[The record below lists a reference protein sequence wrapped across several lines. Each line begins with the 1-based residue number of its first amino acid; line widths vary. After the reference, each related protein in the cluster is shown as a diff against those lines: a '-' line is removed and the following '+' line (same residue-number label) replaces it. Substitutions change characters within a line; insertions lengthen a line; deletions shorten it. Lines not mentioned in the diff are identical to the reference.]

1 MKVAALPSDPA
12 ADGECDFHQSVTE
25 HENLFV
31 SLGGNSNLAE
41 IWQIRDYA
49 TGDSMRH
56 IHWNQSARMETLLVR
71 EYETE
76 EGKSCFL
83 FLTNRRKIEVSEEGM
98 DAFYRALWALAKRVL
113 SAADTLEVLW
123 NCTEPQEARR
133 TAVSE
138 ESELAEMM
146 RLLYESGK
154 EPFLRCTDRQM
165 QEMSMAPQFYLDY
178 DLTLYDEEGIEW
190 EWREKN
196 CNQWSKSGKNEG
208 RPYVRTGR
216 FCRRRLRDS
225 FPSSVRPR
233 TFLSCS
239 ANRLGC
245 SGFLYFPLV
254 DSLFFCQSGL
264 LVCLDLRSELAAY
277 PLSFSGYAASRDGS
291 ADGCISNFCS
301 GISME
306 EPRLSISVHNSSA
319 SGRPSGSDS
328 AGSRKC
334 DSVAIFPDFLFVH
347 TREEVEKRR
356 VTESKGTGR
365 AETHLR
371 ITALAFI
378 AVAFTLAAAFVL
390 IGEEQLFQSVDEAES
405 ALFRMAIDQTGL
417 SEDQIA
423 NGNVSRGNHY
433 QTGTPR
439 LEIQVSQQPEETI
452 YLKGFEG
459 GEYENGQWMPA
470 GEEDVLE
477 QTSQILGWGNWRGTV
492 GTMLD
497 SMYFFMNS
505 STNPEASEEGRN
517 LTVRYLTRDYSV
529 YYNPYY
535 SVWNRGYFGKSAYRY
550 RYYEQQEM
558 NINWQ
563 SASRE
568 MGEYA
573 RWQRQLQ
580 NAYQKAIQK
589 EYTKVD
595 REALP
600 KLSRLCRQQ
609 EGSGQEAVTRIIL
622 RTLHERASYTQ

>member
-1 MKVAALPSDPA
+1 MVQLGQAVAAGSFDMA
-12 ADGECDFHQSVTE
+12 
-25 HENLFV
+25 
-31 SLGGNSNLAE
+31 
-41 IWQIRDYA
+41 
-49 TGDSMRH
+49 
-56 IHWNQSARMETLLVR
+56 
-71 EYETE
+71 
-76 EGKSCFL
+76 
-83 FLTNRRKIEVSEEGM
+83 
-98 DAFYRALWALAKRVL
+98 
-113 SAADTLEVLW
+113 SAAAESTFVLLMAVFLIFVLEF
-123 NCTEPQEARR
+123 R
-133 TAVSE
+133 
-138 ESELAEMM
+138 
-146 RLLYESGK
+146 
-154 EPFLRCTDRQM
+154 
-165 QEMSMAPQFYLDY
+165 
-178 DLTLYDEEGIEW
+178 
-190 EWREKN
+190 WR
-196 CNQWSKSGKNEG
+196 SH
-208 RPYVRTGR
+208 
-216 FCRRRLRDS
+216 
-225 FPSSVRPR
+225 
-233 TFLSCS
+233 
-239 ANRLGC
+239 
-245 SGFLYFPLV
+245 GFLYLFTTLLLLAGPLV
-254 DSLFFCQSGL
+254 QIQPGAGSVILLLFFQI
-264 LVCLDLRSELAAY
+264 
-277 PLSFSGYAASRDGS
+277 F
-291 ADGCISNFCS
+291 F
-301 GISME
+301 
-306 EPRLSISVHNSSA
+306 LSIQ
-319 SGRPSGSDS
+319 GR
-328 AGSRKC
+328 KWK
-334 DSVAIFPDFLFVH
+334 
-347 TREEVEKRR
+347 KRR

-390 IGEEQLFQSVDEAES
+390 IGEEQ
-405 ALFRMAIDQTGL
+405 
-417 SEDQIA
+417 
-423 NGNVSRGNHY
+423 
-433 QTGTPR
+433 
-439 LEIQVSQQPEETI
+439 

-477 QTSQILGWGNWRGTV
+477 QTSQILGWGDWRGTV

-622 RTLHERASYTQ
+622 RTLHERASYTQTPGRAPYNQDIVEYFLFENQKGYCVHFASAAVLMYRMYGIPSRYVSGYAISPAEFEQQEDGSYVAVISDQNAHAWPEIFIEDQGWTPVEVTPSDGEAEPAEDTGEEQNTSNREEAKQESEQSLPNETEDGKQKDETGKSEEQDLAKEEDWFSFSAGWIAAGVLFFIAAGILVRRQVKLRRMKKADCRRCFSKLITAVHAAGVLREYSGQEIDFAERLVQAVQGLSREESRKLVGIVNQAAFGAEPPSEEDEAFVKQAYRKIVQRIYRNLSWYRKLQFRLFYVFL

>member
-1 MKVAALPSDPA
+1 
-12 ADGECDFHQSVTE
+12 
-25 HENLFV
+25 
-31 SLGGNSNLAE
+31 
-41 IWQIRDYA
+41 
-49 TGDSMRH
+49 
-56 IHWNQSARMETLLVR
+56 
-71 EYETE
+71 
-76 EGKSCFL
+76 
-83 FLTNRRKIEVSEEGM
+83 
-98 DAFYRALWALAKRVL
+98 
-113 SAADTLEVLW
+113 
-123 NCTEPQEARR
+123 
-133 TAVSE
+133 
-138 ESELAEMM
+138 
-146 RLLYESGK
+146 
-154 EPFLRCTDRQM
+154 
-165 QEMSMAPQFYLDY
+165 
-178 DLTLYDEEGIEW
+178 
-190 EWREKN
+190 
-196 CNQWSKSGKNEG
+196 
-208 RPYVRTGR
+208 
-216 FCRRRLRDS
+216 
-225 FPSSVRPR
+225 
-233 TFLSCS
+233 
-239 ANRLGC
+239 
-245 SGFLYFPLV
+245 
-254 DSLFFCQSGL
+254 
-264 LVCLDLRSELAAY
+264 
-277 PLSFSGYAASRDGS
+277 
-291 ADGCISNFCS
+291 
-301 GISME
+301 ME

-319 SGRPSGSDS
+319 FGRPSGSDS

-334 DSVAIFPDFLFVH
+334 DSAAIFPDFLFVH

-390 IGEEQLFQSVDEAES
+390 IGEEQ
-405 ALFRMAIDQTGL
+405 
-417 SEDQIA
+417 
-423 NGNVSRGNHY
+423 
-433 QTGTPR
+433 
-439 LEIQVSQQPEETI
+439 

-609 EGSGQEAVTRIIL
+609 EGSGQEADCRRCFSKLITAVHAAGVLREYSGQEIDFAERLVQAVQGLSREESRKLVGIVNQAAFGAEPPSEEDEAFVKQAYRKIVQRIYRNL
-622 RTLHERASYTQ
+622 SWYRKLQFRLFYVFL

>member
-98 DAFYRALWALAKRVL
+98 DAFYRVLWALAKRVL

-264 LVCLDLRSELAAY
+264 LV
-277 PLSFSGYAASRDGS
+277 
-291 ADGCISNFCS
+291 
-301 GISME
+301 
-306 EPRLSISVHNSSA
+306 
-319 SGRPSGSDS
+319 
-328 AGSRKC
+328 
-334 DSVAIFPDFLFVH
+334 
-347 TREEVEKRR
+347 
-356 VTESKGTGR
+356 
-365 AETHLR
+365 
-371 ITALAFI
+371 
-378 AVAFTLAAAFVL
+378 
-390 IGEEQLFQSVDEAES
+390 
-405 ALFRMAIDQTGL
+405 
-417 SEDQIA
+417 
-423 NGNVSRGNHY
+423 
-433 QTGTPR
+433 
-439 LEIQVSQQPEETI
+439 
-452 YLKGFEG
+452 
-459 GEYENGQWMPA
+459 
-470 GEEDVLE
+470 
-477 QTSQILGWGNWRGTV
+477 
-492 GTMLD
+492 
-497 SMYFFMNS
+497 
-505 STNPEASEEGRN
+505 
-517 LTVRYLTRDYSV
+517 
-529 YYNPYY
+529 
-535 SVWNRGYFGKSAYRY
+535 
-550 RYYEQQEM
+550 
-558 NINWQ
+558 
-563 SASRE
+563 
-568 MGEYA
+568 
-573 RWQRQLQ
+573 
-580 NAYQKAIQK
+580 
-589 EYTKVD
+589 
-595 REALP
+595 
-600 KLSRLCRQQ
+600 
-609 EGSGQEAVTRIIL
+609 
-622 RTLHERASYTQ
+622 

>member
-1 MKVAALPSDPA
+1 MGVERKKIVINGAKVEKTKEDHILELAGFAAGVCGILFLLQSGQGLSYPVLLIDLAVAAFCIFLWWIH
-12 ADGECDFHQSVTE
+12 CFSVRAGFWFDWIFGASWLLI
-25 HENLFV
+25 LF
-31 SLGGNSNLAE
+31 LF
-41 IWQIRDYA
+41 QD
-49 TGDSMRH
+49 
-56 IHWNQSARMETLLVR
+56 TLLP
-71 EYETE
+71 
-76 EGKSCFL
+76 
-83 FLTNRRKIEVSEEGM
+83 GM
-98 DAFYRALWALAKRVL
+98 VQLGQAVAAGSFDMA
-113 SAADTLEVLW
+113 SAAAESTFVLLMAVFLIFVLEF
-123 NCTEPQEARR
+123 R
-133 TAVSE
+133 
-138 ESELAEMM
+138 
-146 RLLYESGK
+146 
-154 EPFLRCTDRQM
+154 
-165 QEMSMAPQFYLDY
+165 
-178 DLTLYDEEGIEW
+178 
-190 EWREKN
+190 WR
-196 CNQWSKSGKNEG
+196 SH
-208 RPYVRTGR
+208 
-216 FCRRRLRDS
+216 
-225 FPSSVRPR
+225 
-233 TFLSCS
+233 
-239 ANRLGC
+239 
-245 SGFLYFPLV
+245 GFLYLFTTLLLLAGPLV
-254 DSLFFCQSGL
+254 QIQPGAGSVILLLFFQI
-264 LVCLDLRSELAAY
+264 
-277 PLSFSGYAASRDGS
+277 F
-291 ADGCISNFCS
+291 F
-301 GISME
+301 
-306 EPRLSISVHNSSA
+306 LSIQ
-319 SGRPSGSDS
+319 GR
-328 AGSRKC
+328 KWK
-334 DSVAIFPDFLFVH
+334 
-347 TREEVEKRR
+347 KRR

-477 QTSQILGWGNWRGTV
+477 QTSQILGWGDWRGTV

-563 SASRE
+563 IASRE
-568 MGEYA
+568 RGEYA

-622 RTLHERASYTQ
+622 RTLHERASYTQTPGRAPYNQDIVEYFLLCSCHIGSKRSRVAGDFYRRSGLDSGRSDAVRWRSRTSGGYW

>member
-1 MKVAALPSDPA
+1 MLELAGFAAGVCGILFLLQSGQGLSYPVLLIDLAVAAFCIFLWWIH
-12 ADGECDFHQSVTE
+12 CFSVRAGFWFDWIFGASWLLI
-25 HENLFV
+25 LF
-31 SLGGNSNLAE
+31 LF
-41 IWQIRDYA
+41 QD
-49 TGDSMRH
+49 
-56 IHWNQSARMETLLVR
+56 TLLP
-71 EYETE
+71 
-76 EGKSCFL
+76 
-83 FLTNRRKIEVSEEGM
+83 GM
-98 DAFYRALWALAKRVL
+98 VQLGQAVAAGSFDMA
-113 SAADTLEVLW
+113 SAAAESTFVLLMAVFLIFVLEF
-123 NCTEPQEARR
+123 R
-133 TAVSE
+133 
-138 ESELAEMM
+138 
-146 RLLYESGK
+146 
-154 EPFLRCTDRQM
+154 
-165 QEMSMAPQFYLDY
+165 
-178 DLTLYDEEGIEW
+178 
-190 EWREKN
+190 WR
-196 CNQWSKSGKNEG
+196 SH
-208 RPYVRTGR
+208 
-216 FCRRRLRDS
+216 
-225 FPSSVRPR
+225 
-233 TFLSCS
+233 
-239 ANRLGC
+239 
-245 SGFLYFPLV
+245 GFLYLFTTLLLLAGPLV
-254 DSLFFCQSGL
+254 QIQPGAGSVILLLFFQI
-264 LVCLDLRSELAAY
+264 
-277 PLSFSGYAASRDGS
+277 F
-291 ADGCISNFCS
+291 F
-301 GISME
+301 
-306 EPRLSISVHNSSA
+306 LSIQ
-319 SGRPSGSDS
+319 GR
-328 AGSRKC
+328 KWK
-334 DSVAIFPDFLFVH
+334 
-347 TREEVEKRR
+347 KRR

-390 IGEEQLFQSVDEAES
+390 IGEEQ
-405 ALFRMAIDQTGL
+405 
-417 SEDQIA
+417 
-423 NGNVSRGNHY
+423 
-433 QTGTPR
+433 
-439 LEIQVSQQPEETI
+439 

-477 QTSQILGWGNWRGTV
+477 QTSQILGWGDWRGTV

-622 RTLHERASYTQ
+622 RTLHERASYTQTPGRAPYNQDIVEYFLFENQKGYCVHFASAAVLMYRMYGIPSRYVSGYAISPAEFEQQEDGSYVAVISDQNAHAWPEIFIEDQGLAKEEDWFSFSAGWIAAGVLFFIAAGILVRRQVKLRRMKKADCRRCFSKLITAVHAAGVLREYSGQEIDFAERLVQAVQGLSREESRKLVGIVNQAAFGAEPPSEEDEAFVKQAYRKIVQRIYRNLSWYRKLQFRLFYVFL

>member
-1 MKVAALPSDPA
+1 MLELAGFAAGVCGILFLLQSGQGLSYPVLLIDLAVAAFCIFLWWIH
-12 ADGECDFHQSVTE
+12 CFSVRAGFWFDWIFGASWLLI
-25 HENLFV
+25 LF
-31 SLGGNSNLAE
+31 LF
-41 IWQIRDYA
+41 QD
-49 TGDSMRH
+49 
-56 IHWNQSARMETLLVR
+56 TLLP
-71 EYETE
+71 
-76 EGKSCFL
+76 
-83 FLTNRRKIEVSEEGM
+83 GM
-98 DAFYRALWALAKRVL
+98 VQLGQAVAAGSFDMA
-113 SAADTLEVLW
+113 SAAAESTFVLLMAVFLIFVLEF
-123 NCTEPQEARR
+123 R
-133 TAVSE
+133 
-138 ESELAEMM
+138 
-146 RLLYESGK
+146 
-154 EPFLRCTDRQM
+154 
-165 QEMSMAPQFYLDY
+165 
-178 DLTLYDEEGIEW
+178 
-190 EWREKN
+190 WR
-196 CNQWSKSGKNEG
+196 SH
-208 RPYVRTGR
+208 
-216 FCRRRLRDS
+216 
-225 FPSSVRPR
+225 
-233 TFLSCS
+233 
-239 ANRLGC
+239 
-245 SGFLYFPLV
+245 GFLYLFTTLLLLAGPLV
-254 DSLFFCQSGL
+254 QIQPGAGSVILLLFFQI
-264 LVCLDLRSELAAY
+264 
-277 PLSFSGYAASRDGS
+277 F
-291 ADGCISNFCS
+291 F
-301 GISME
+301 
-306 EPRLSISVHNSSA
+306 LSIQ
-319 SGRPSGSDS
+319 GR
-328 AGSRKC
+328 KWK
-334 DSVAIFPDFLFVH
+334 
-347 TREEVEKRR
+347 KRR

-378 AVAFTLAAAFVL
+378 AVAFTLAAAVVL
-390 IGEEQLFQSVDEAES
+390 IGEEQ
-405 ALFRMAIDQTGL
+405 
-417 SEDQIA
+417 
-423 NGNVSRGNHY
+423 
-433 QTGTPR
+433 
-439 LEIQVSQQPEETI
+439 

-477 QTSQILGWGNWRGTV
+477 QTSQILGWGDWRGTV

-622 RTLHERASYTQ
+622 RTLHERASYTQTPGRAPYNQDIVEYFLFENQKGYCVHFASAAVLMYRMYGIPSRYVSGYAISPAEFEQQEDGSYVAVISDQNAHAWPEIFIEDQGLAKEEDWFSFSAGWIAAGVLFFIAAGILVRRQVKLRRMKKADCRRCFSKLITAVHAAGVLREYSGQEIDFAERLVQAVQGLSREESRKLVGIVNQAAFGAEPPSEEDEAFVKQAYRKIVQRIYRNLSWYRKLQFRLFYVFL

>member
-1 MKVAALPSDPA
+1 MNRVFFFLFLLLTYYVAGSYRSVPLMIACIAEVVLSVLMFVASWYLKKGMQIRFGKKYDTVRTGQTYRCNLHAENQSRIPSRFKVSFQIYSPFSSEKVFFQSSADCNQEDESFLYIRFPYCGLYTVEMRKIWIYDLIQLFRRRKKCKEVMKVAALPSDPA

-254 DSLFFCQSGL
+254 DSLFFCQSRL
-264 LVCLDLRSELAAY
+264 LV
-277 PLSFSGYAASRDGS
+277 
-291 ADGCISNFCS
+291 
-301 GISME
+301 
-306 EPRLSISVHNSSA
+306 
-319 SGRPSGSDS
+319 
-328 AGSRKC
+328 
-334 DSVAIFPDFLFVH
+334 
-347 TREEVEKRR
+347 
-356 VTESKGTGR
+356 
-365 AETHLR
+365 
-371 ITALAFI
+371 
-378 AVAFTLAAAFVL
+378 
-390 IGEEQLFQSVDEAES
+390 
-405 ALFRMAIDQTGL
+405 
-417 SEDQIA
+417 
-423 NGNVSRGNHY
+423 
-433 QTGTPR
+433 
-439 LEIQVSQQPEETI
+439 
-452 YLKGFEG
+452 
-459 GEYENGQWMPA
+459 
-470 GEEDVLE
+470 
-477 QTSQILGWGNWRGTV
+477 
-492 GTMLD
+492 
-497 SMYFFMNS
+497 
-505 STNPEASEEGRN
+505 
-517 LTVRYLTRDYSV
+517 
-529 YYNPYY
+529 
-535 SVWNRGYFGKSAYRY
+535 
-550 RYYEQQEM
+550 
-558 NINWQ
+558 
-563 SASRE
+563 
-568 MGEYA
+568 
-573 RWQRQLQ
+573 
-580 NAYQKAIQK
+580 
-589 EYTKVD
+589 
-595 REALP
+595 
-600 KLSRLCRQQ
+600 
-609 EGSGQEAVTRIIL
+609 
-622 RTLHERASYTQ
+622 